1 MKYRDIINRND
12 LLYAFRN
19 KELTMDEAMDIED
32 ERARL
37 ADQDLTEEEIEWFY
51 GHGCFSEEVQRELD
65 IQYYKMAVVNG
76 ADWIN
81 T

>member
-1 MKYRDIINRND
+1 MKYRDIININD

-19 KELTMDEAMDIED
+19 KILTMDEAMDIED
-32 ERARL
+32 ERALL

-51 GHGCFSEEVQRELD
+51 GHQCFSEEVQRELD